1 MESTVYWAELQNEL
15 RGAGLNVVV
24 DIPIP
29 EYPWFGKIDEKTFIM
44 TVAPKSDEDGF
55 RDLMIISLY
64 GQDEEKII
72 PLLSKFMG
80 YDPFCKYLNK
90 VNSTASATYEWNISN
105 PKGKWEEL
113 EKNSNIH
120 ELKKLEK
127 GFEPP
132 KPKGMEA
139 FYHQF
144 TPEDVKAWE
153 EGLQKN
159 PDAEWNYNRVK
170 EFLPFVKK
178 VMPRIGLGQSLLGF
192 SIICLNGKCKNE
204 KEVVEYGLEPLL
216 VANIITEKEAAR
228 ITNWY
233 LRTQSTWDSGGAGHF
248 QKEFEVEGIKYRLIT
263 DSYRNC
269 RDLNLQI
276 LNKAN

>member
-1 MESTVYWAELQNEL
+1 MENTVFWAELQSEL
-15 RGAGLNVVV
+15 SGAGLKVNLG
-24 DIPIP
+24 IPKP
-29 EYPWFGKIDEKTFIM
+29 ESPWFGKIDDKIFTM
-44 TVAPKSDEDGF
+44 TITPKSNEDGL

-64 GQDEEKII
+64 GQDEEKVI

-80 YDPFCKYLNK
+80 YEPFCKYLHK
-90 VNSTASATYEWNISN
+90 KNSTASATYEWDRKDPNARL
-105 PKGKWEEL
+105 KEREE
-113 EKNSNIH
+113 NADVY
-120 ELKKLEK
+120 ELQKLEK
-127 GFEPP
+127 GFQPP
-132 KPKGMEA
+132 EAQGMEA

-144 TPEDVKAWE
+144 TPEDVKSWE
-153 EGLQKN
+153 EGLQEN

-216 VANIITEKEAAR
+216 VANIITEKEAAQ

-233 LRTQSTWDSGGAGHF
+233 IRTQPTWDSGGAGHF
-248 QKEFEVEGIKYRLIT
+248 QKEFEVEDTKYRLIT
-263 DSYRNC
+263 DSCRNC

-276 LNKAN
+276 LSK